1 MCLDVHMMTIHRQ
14 LEEARATAQH
24 EMLVAQLRTPWRV
37 TVGRT
42 LERIGRRLAEE
53 PARVQPSLG

>member
-1 MCLDVHMMTIHRQ
+1 MMTIHRQ